1 MLFLQVEVRAG
12 LAFSSQMRSGVNL
25 VKESSQN
32 DGCDDFFRR
41 DLVSLD
47 CQSAVPNKNNK
58 FVNLGQ
64 VCEFN

>member
-12 LAFSSQMRSGVNL
+12 LAFKSQMRSGVNL

-32 DGCDDFFRR
+32 DGSDDSFRR

-58 FVNLGQ
+58 FVNLG
-64 VCEFN
+64 